1 MSDRWIDHFARHLAS
16 TSSRRRFLRT
26 AVAAT
31 IVSGISLRQTCA
43 QVGPAGGCQ
52 SSDDCPDG
60 QICEQGFCFFPACTD
75 VGLACADHSECCDPY
90 LCFGGVCAAGPQC
103 ALEGAGCGSDGDCC
117 PGMICSGG
125 VCAIYVPPPDNTGGG
140 GGGENNPPPSNPGGG
155 GAGGSPQT
163 SSGAVVASLPNTGAG
178 VAYGDRDFLGPRSRL
193 MAIASAAGLG
203 GIALRLRWRR
213 EQDPGD

>member
-31 IVSGISLRQTCA
+31 IVSG
-43 QVGPAGGCQ
+43 
-52 SSDDCPDG
+52 SDDCPDG

-117 PGMICSGG
+117 PGMVCSGG

-140 GGGENNPPPSNPGGG
+140 DGGGENNPPPGPGDSGGG
-155 GAGGSPQT
+155 GGGSPQT
-163 SSGAVVASLPNTGAG
+163 SGGAVVANLPNTGAG
-178 VAYGDRDFLGPRSRL
+178 YGDGGFQGSRSRL

-203 GIALRLRWRR
+203 GIALRLSWRR
-213 EQDPGD
+213 EPDRGE